1 MNRDSESM
9 GACLDRNSAAGT
21 PEPAQTALETVRSAW
36 RAVVRWMDRQR
47 QRKHLRQLDDHLL
60 RDIGVTRIQARR
72 EASRWFFE

>member
-1 MNRDSESM
+1 
-9 GACLDRNSAAGT
+9 
-21 PEPAQTALETVRSAW
+21 
-36 RAVVRWMDRQR
+36 MDRQR